1 MTEDS
6 VRAWPWKWSLFVR
19 RFLAVAAMFSRT
31 HTSVAT
37 RVAAADSSSDSAHLR
52 SRCPDW
58 TTWKSMRALWLRQ
71 LHELQVPLTFLN
83 FVTTTEW
90 PVCGKEFQT
99 TVLALRHATRQTCR
113 FSHRTEA
120 HSPCHRGRR
129 PESDLAKDTCPLESW
144 RNHARGWTRDL
155 ASSGCCGVAAVDRR
169 ATWLATSFMNICRQ
183 NVRASCLS
191 WRSSESL
198 SSVRRTSNGDAEE
211 CVIVNKGLSTFG

>member
-1 MTEDS
+1 MEVLKASHRAVVGTSSWREEVSAAVVTMRSALKPRLDELPCSMEVLAMTEDS

-90 PVCGKEFQT
+90 PICGKEFQT
-99 TVLALRHATRQTCR
+99 TGAGAAARNAADVTLEPSNRGPLAM
-113 FSHRTEA
+113 S
-120 HSPCHRGRR
+120 SR
-129 PESDLAKDTCPLESW
+129 PTT
-144 RNHARGWTRDL
+144 GI
-155 ASSGCCGVAAVDRR
+155 G
-169 ATWLATSFMNICRQ
+169 
-183 NVRASCLS
+183 SC
-191 WRSSESL
+191 
-198 SSVRRTSNGDAEE
+198 
-211 CVIVNKGLSTFG
+211 KGHLST